1 MSAGADWS
9 RTCKGCR
16 CVETVM
22 WPVKGSYSKETEA
35 YRCNAPGPH
44 QGYHIGTGVFLP
56 YVPAWCPEIQKGTGD
71 YGTKKAY
78 PGSFGLTEAVRNE
91 ESKP

>member
-1 MSAGADWS
+1 MNAADWS
-9 RTCKGCR
+9 RTCEGCR
-16 CVETVM
+16 YVETVM

-56 YVPAWCPEIQKGTGD
+56 YVPAWCPEMEARKGD
-71 YGTKKAY
+71 AQCLK
-78 PGSFGLTEAVRNE
+78 S
-91 ESKP
+91 SQ